1 MAPPSDTQGESP
13 VNTTTTTMT
22 NATTSDT
29 NVTAAPEEE

>member
-1 MAPPSDTQGESP
+1 MEEHPLM
-13 VNTTTTTMT
+13 NTTTTMT